1 MPIQDESVTPVQ
13 KDIPGKSAH
22 SNVVTEA
29 EDRMLDEADDNVSV
43 MLSSQEK

>member
-1 MPIQDESVTPVQ
+1 MQDESVTPIQ

-29 EDRMLDEADDNVSV
+29 EDHMLDEADDNMSV
-43 MLSSQEK
+43 MSSSEEK